1 MFSQRLIPQ
10 ISHKLYLLLQE
21 ANSLLSERKNI
32 ISNWLKKDMLEHIF
46 LKFLIFWNDS
56 FPHFKQ
62 QQQQQQQQHVWTW

>member
-62 QQQQQQQQHVWTW
+62 QQQQHVWTW